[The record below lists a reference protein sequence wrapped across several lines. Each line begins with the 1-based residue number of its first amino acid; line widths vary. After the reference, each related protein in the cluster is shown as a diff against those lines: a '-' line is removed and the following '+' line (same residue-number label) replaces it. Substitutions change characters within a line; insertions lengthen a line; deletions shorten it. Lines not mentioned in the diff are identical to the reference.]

1 MAQDMATNGA
11 MITAAFKRQ
20 FHDAFEVKCQQDKSV
35 LQVAVKDRGPI
46 QGSSFTINDMGMVE
60 MQPSGSRFGDTVW
73 SVPEA
78 GTRLA
83 TMADYDLFVP
93 IEPRDEPKLSAN
105 PTNEY
110 MQACLA
116 AEMRQ
121 RDRVIFNALG
131 ASIQRKN
138 IDGETYTPTPL
149 PANQKIAAAA
159 TPMNKAKIVRA
170 RKLFRQNHADKFPLY
185 MIYNAEILEQ
195 ILIDDELTKWDKE
208 TIQAIQDGDVAKK
221 WAGFLWLPY
230 EDITSVTAGDPPVT
244 TQTTFAFAQGAIH
257 YGRNSISNFDIATR
271 PDKKNVKQIG
281 GIASYGAGRA
291 NEQKVVQIDFI
302 V

>member
-11 MITAAFKRQ
+11 MITAGFKRQ
-20 FHDAFEVKCQQDKSV
+20 FHDTFEVQCQQTQSA
-35 LQVAVKDRGPI
+35 LQVGVEDRGAI
-46 QGSSFTINDMGMVE
+46 SGSSFTINDLGAVE
-60 MQPSGSRFGDTVW
+60 MQASGSRFGDTNW
-73 SVPEA
+73 SVPGS

-83 TMADYDLFVP
+83 LMADFDLFVP
-93 IEPRDEPKLSAN
+93 IEPRDVPKLAAN
-105 PTNEY
+105 PTDKY

-121 RDRVIFNALG
+121 RDRIIYNALG
-131 ASIQRKN
+131 ASIQRKVV
-138 IDGETYTPTPL
+138 DGETYTATAL
-149 PANQKIAAAA
+149 PAAQQIGASS

-170 RKLFRQNHADKFPLY
+170 RKLFRQNHCDNLPLY
-185 MIYNAEILEQ
+185 MIYNADILEQ
-195 ILIDDELTKWDKE
+195 ILIDSELTKWDIQ

-221 WAGFLWLPY
+221 WAGFIWLPY
-230 EDITSVTAGDPPVT
+230 EELASVTNAGVT
-244 TQTTFAFAQGAIH
+244 TQTTYAYAQGAVH
-257 YGRNSISNFDIATR
+257 YGRNSIQDFDISTR

-291 NEQKVVQIDFI
+291 NEKKVVKIDYI

>member
-1 MAQDMATNGA
+1 
-11 MITAAFKRQ
+11 
-20 FHDAFEVKCQQDKSV
+20 
-35 LQVAVKDRGPI
+35 
-46 QGSSFTINDMGMVE
+46 MGMVE

-73 SVPEA
+73 SVPES

-138 IDGETYTPTPL
+138 IDGETYTSTPL

-230 EDITSVTAGDPPVT
+230 EDITSVTAGSPAVT

>member
-1 MAQDMATNGA
+1 
-11 MITAAFKRQ
+11 
-20 FHDAFEVKCQQDKSV
+20 
-35 LQVAVKDRGPI
+35 
-46 QGSSFTINDMGMVE
+46 
-60 MQPSGSRFGDTVW
+60 
-73 SVPEA
+73 
-78 GTRLA
+78 
-83 TMADYDLFVP
+83 
-93 IEPRDEPKLSAN
+93 
-105 PTNEY
+105 
-110 MQACLA
+110 
-116 AEMRQ
+116 
-121 RDRVIFNALG
+121 
-131 ASIQRKN
+131 
-138 IDGETYTPTPL
+138 
-149 PANQKIAAAA
+149 
-159 TPMNKAKIVRA
+159 MNKAKIVRA